1 MMADG
6 VSLLSRARL
15 LLWPLGADTLL
26 RQNCIRKME
35 KDVALSTQKSL
46 GLSRGSFQ
54 HFDASSDDSREA
66 DLDRTPKILILQGP
80 VGPFFSELHRSMLS
94 LGFSVDRV
102 IFNSGDS
109 LFARRDECIR
119 FTGTTSEWETWLR
132 FKIALDRPDAI
143 ILFGSNRPAHKVAR
157 QLAGYFGVEV
167 LSLEEGYLRSGY
179 ISCEFGGNNEHSSL
193 TKWRPA
199 LPKTHQQ
206 LDASTLSAS
215 QGSSLLT
222 KGVWTA
228 AYYLVRDFAST
239 PSDACLF
246 HRKRERVVPLSFSW
260 GIHLFRRL
268 AARITELP
276 IRRALQRSPGYL
288 LIPLQ
293 VASDSQLQAAAR
305 GWSTTRL
312 IDASLM
318 ALRTNSHGQRVVF
331 KLHPLERASAEIK
344 RYIFRKAAEIGT
356 DRHQISVIHSGRI
369 GDLTKH
375 SSGMVVINSTSAF
388 SALHHDVPVLV
399 LGDAIFRHDAIV
411 TVGETEADILDFFK
425 IRQSKPR
432 DLIDEFL
439 TEVKSQSL
447 IPGDFYEARS
457 RAVAIE
463 WIIGKIQKC
472 HSERLF
478 KKEASE

>member
-1 MMADG
+1 MQIQYSLPLIQAKRMARHSGD
-6 VSLLSRARL
+6 VH
-15 LLWPLGADTLL
+15 PLVQSPQCRPRVL
-26 RQNCIRKME
+26 M
-35 KDVALSTQKSL
+35 
-46 GLSRGSFQ
+46 
-54 HFDASSDDSREA
+54 
-66 DLDRTPKILILQGP
+66 LQGP
-80 VGPFFSELHRSMLS
+80 VGPFFSELHRSL
-94 LGFSVDRV
+94 LALRFSVKR
-102 IFNSGDS
+102 IAFNAGDQ
-109 LFARRDECIR
+109 LFTSRNECIL
-119 FTGTTSEWETWLR
+119 FTGTVAEWKAYLQLEITQYP
-132 FKIALDRPDAI
+132 PDAI
-143 ILFGSNRPAHKVAR
+143 ILFGCERPAHKIAR
-157 QLAGYFGVEV
+157 QLAGIFGIEV

-179 ISCEFGGNNEHSSL
+179 VSCELGGNNQHSPL
-193 TKWRPA
+193 ANWRPKPMKQRRKENA
-199 LPKTHQQ
+199 KAPSL
-206 LDASTLSAS
+206 A
-215 QGSSLLT
+215 QGSSHWSI
-222 KGVWTA
+222 GIWAA
-228 AYYLVRDFAST
+228 AYYLVRDFASK
-239 PSDACLF
+239 PIDADLF
-246 HRKRERVVPLSFSW
+246 HRQRERVVPLAMSW

-276 IRRALQRSPGYL
+276 TRRALQRSPGYL

-293 VASDSQLQAAAR
+293 VSSDSQLQAAAR

-318 ALRTNSHGQRVVF
+318 ALRTNSPGQRVVF
-331 KLHPLERASAEIK
+331 KLHPHERASEEVK

-356 DRHQISVIHSGRI
+356 DRHQISVVHSGRI

-439 TEVKSQSL
+439 TEVKSQGL
-447 IPGDFYEARS
+447 IPGDFYEARG

-463 WIIGKIQKC
+463 GIIGKIQKC
-472 HSERLF
+472 HSERLS